1 LGPGLKRL
9 LQIPLAAALVFYTF
23 MFVPLA
29 TSLSISYIVPSLI
42 GNFAIQNSTLTLWN
56 LLVLI
61 PPAALLL
68 LTARMNVANSRWR
81 ILVNGVLFAIF
92 FAVLIVATFFVPD
105 LYPYYI

>member
-1 LGPGLKRL
+1 M
-9 LQIPLAAALVFYTF
+9 PLAAALGFYTF

-29 TSLSISYIVPSLI
+29 TSLGISYIVPSLI
-42 GNFAIQNSTLTLWN
+42 GKVAIQNGTLTLWN

-81 ILVNGVLFAIF
+81 MLVNGVLFAIF
-92 FAVLIVATFFVPD
+92 FAVLIAATFLVPD
-105 LYPYYI
+105 LYPYYV